1 MARKRPSYRDPGR
14 KFPAGHVVQTICLCT
29 ALAVTLAPLGA
40 QAQGADLLKR
50 GRGALETITK
60 SVPAL
65 SGDGQT
71 SATALSVAEIAEG
84 LRDALKV
91 GSERVV
97 AQVGTQDGFN
107 ADPEIHI
114 PLPEN
119 MQRVQRTL
127 SRIGLASMV
136 DDLELKLNRAAE
148 AAAPQAKQLF
158 WDAIAQM
165 TLEDVQAIYKGPND
179 AATQYFRRTMSDP
192 LRTTMRPVVDDT
204 LQQVGAIQAYD
215 RTIARYKDIP
225 LVPDV
230 KADLSN
236 HVLDRALDGLFLYLA
251 REEAAIRD
259 QPVKRTTDILK
270 KVFGAA
276 S

>member
-1 MARKRPSYRDPGR
+1 MGRNVHAGFVARCSLK
-14 KFPAGHVVQTICLCT
+14 TIPILT
-29 ALAVTLAPLGA
+29 GLALLLIPLSV
-40 QAQGADLLKR
+40 QAQGSDLLKR

-60 SVPAL
+60 SAPAL
-65 SGDGQT
+65 PSATGQT
-71 SATALSVAEIAEG
+71 GATALSVAEIAQG
-84 LRDALKV
+84 LREALKV

-97 AQVGTQDGFN
+97 AQVGVQDGFN
-107 ADPEIHI
+107 GDPDIHI

-119 MQRVQRTL
+119 MQRVQRAL
-127 SRIGLASMV
+127 SRIGLSSMV

-148 AAAPQAKQLF
+148 AAAPRAKQLF

-165 TLEDVQAIYKGPND
+165 TLEDVQAIYRGPDD

-192 LRTTMRPVVDDT
+192 LRMAMRPVVDDT
-204 LQQVGAIQAYD
+204 LQQVGAVQAYD
-215 RTIARYKDIP
+215 QTMARYMDIP
-225 LVPDV
+225 FVPDV

-236 HVLDRALDGLFLYLA
+236 HVLDRALNGLFLYLA
-251 REEAAIRD
+251 KEEAAIRD

-270 KVFGAA
+270 KVFSAA

>member
-1 MARKRPSYRDPGR
+1 MARKRPSYRGPGR
-14 KFPAGHVVQTICLCT
+14 KFPAGHVVQTICFCT

-40 QAQGADLLKR
+40 QAQGSDLLKR

-225 LVPDV
+225 FVPDV